1 MSEATH
7 ADNSNPPHRWIYRH
21 SAVVRVTHWINVV
34 CLAVLLVSGL
44 MIFNAH
50 PQLDWGEASNFDSP
64 FVAIKAEYGK
74 DGEPVK
80 GVTTIMGQSFDTT
93 GVLGLSGSGDERGER
108 AFPGWITLP
117 SYHDLAMARRWH
129 FFFAWLFVVNGL
141 VYLVSGFLN
150 RHFRRDFVPSGPQ
163 LRHVWRSFVEH
174 LKLRFPKGDEAR
186 QYNVL
191 QKLAYLA
198 VVFVLLP
205 VMVLAG
211 IAMAPALDAF
221 SITALFGGRQSA
233 RTIHFIVANFL
244 VLFVLIHVVMVLI
257 SGVWNNLRSML
268 TGRYDIEAP
277 RKEQHDHENK

>member
-1 MSEATH
+1 MSSVTDAPASAPRREF
-7 ADNSNPPHRWIYRH
+7 IYRH

-34 CLAVLLVSGL
+34 CLVLLLLSGL

-64 FVAIKAEYGK
+64 FVVIKAEYGK

-80 GVTTIMGQSFDTT
+80 GVTTIMGRSFDTT

-117 SYHDLAMARRWH
+117 SYHDLAAARRWH

-141 VYLVSGFLN
+141 AYLVSGFLN
-150 RHFRRDFVPSGPQ
+150 RHFRRDLVPSGPQ
-163 LRHVWRSFVEH
+163 LRHIWHSFVEH

-191 QKLAYLA
+191 QKLAYLG

-211 IAMAPALDAF
+211 MAMSPALDAAL
-221 SITALFGGRQSA
+221 SLSSLFGGRQSA
-233 RTIHFIVANFL
+233 RTIHFLVADLL
-244 VLFVLIHVVMVLI
+244 VLFVLVHVVMVLI
-257 SGVWNNLRSML
+257 SGVWNNLRSMI
-268 TGRYDIEAP
+268 TGRYDIEP
-277 RKEQHDHENK
+277 ERKEQHE

>member
-1 MSEATH
+1 MSDVIH
-7 ADNSNPPHRWIYRH
+7 ADASSPPRQVIYRH
-21 SAVVRVTHWINVV
+21 GAVVRVTHWINVV
-34 CLAVLLVSGL
+34 SLAVLLVSGL

-50 PQLDWGEASNFDSP
+50 PQLDWGEASNFERP
-64 FVAIKAEYGK
+64 FVEIKAEYGK

-80 GVTTIMGQSFDTT
+80 GVTTIMGRSFDTT
-93 GVLGLSGSGDERGER
+93 GVLGLSGSGEERQAR
-108 AFPGWITLP
+108 AFPRWITVP
-117 SYHDLAMARRWH
+117 SDHDLATARRWH

-141 VYLVSGFLN
+141 VYLVSGFVN
-150 RHFRRDFVPSGPQ
+150 RHFRRDLVPSGPQ
-163 LRHVWRSFVEH
+163 LRHIGHSFLEH

-191 QKLAYLA
+191 QKLSYLA

-211 IAMAPALDAF
+211 MAMSPALDAAL
-221 SITALFGGRQSA
+221 SISALFGGRQSA
-233 RTIHFIVANFL
+233 RTIHFLVADLL

-268 TGRYDIEAP
+268 TGRYEIEPA
-277 RKEQHDHENK
+277 RKEKHE

>member
-1 MSEATH
+1 MSDPRQEAI
-7 ADNSNPPHRWIYRH
+7 AGPPPLRIYRH
-21 SAVVRVTHWINVV
+21 SAVVRVTHWINVL
-34 CLAVLLVSGL
+34 CLALLLTSGL

-50 PQLDWGEASNFDSP
+50 PQLDWGEASNFDRS
-64 FVAIKAEYGK
+64 FVEIKAEYGK
-74 DGEPVK
+74 DGQPVK
-80 GVTTIMGQSFDTT
+80 GVTTIMGRAFDTT
-93 GVLGLSGSGDERGER
+93 GLLGLSGSGEGREAR
-108 AFPGWITLP
+108 AFPRWITVP
-117 SYHDLAMARRWH
+117 DDHDLATARRWH
-129 FFFAWLFVVNGL
+129 FFFAWLFVLNGL
-141 VYLVSGFLN
+141 VYLVSGFLS
-150 RHFRRDFVPSGPQ
+150 RHFRRDLVPSGPQ
-163 LRHVWRSFVEH
+163 LRHIGRSFVEH

-211 IAMAPALDAF
+211 MALAPALDAF

-244 VLFVLIHVVMVLI
+244 VLFVLVHVVMVLI

-277 RKEQHDHENK
+277 RKEQHE

>member
-1 MSEATH
+1 MSSATH
-7 ADNSNPPHRWIYRH
+7 QIYRH

-34 CLAVLLVSGL
+34 CLVLLLLSGL

-150 RHFRRDFVPSGPQ
+150 RHFRRDLVPSGPQ
-163 LRHVWRSFVEH
+163 LRHIWRSFVEH

-205 VMVLAG
+205 IMVLAG
-211 IAMAPALDAF
+211 MAMSPALDAAL
-221 SITALFGGRQSA
+221 SLSSLFGGRQSA
-233 RTIHFIVANFL
+233 RTIHFLCATGIT
-244 VLFVLIHVVMVLI
+244 LFVIVHVFMVFA
-257 SGVWNNLRSML
+257 SGAWNNIRSMI
-268 TGRYDIEAP
+268 TGRYKIEA
-277 RKEQHDHENK
+277 EEDSHGQ